1 LSAVSA
7 KAQTVPGFPIID
19 SHVHL
24 YDPGGIRYRWMRGT
38 KLDSPHLLAELDA
51 ARGAVEVGG
60 IVWIEVGA
68 DPGQHEQEASLV
80 AGLAADDAR
89 VRAMVAAAPLEN
101 GEAVRADLE
110 KLAALAVV
118 KGIRRLLQ
126 HEPDPAFCLRPGF
139 VAGVKLLP
147 QFGLSFDLC
156 VYHHQLYNVVEL
168 VRRCPDVRFVLDH
181 IGKPAIR
188 DDRLDPWRADIERLA
203 ALPNV
208 WCKLSGVVT
217 EAQTGWIREQLRPYI
232 RHVAEQFGFD
242 RVMFGSD
249 WPVSSL
255 THRYAEWVEIVAWA
269 VADCSETERRS
280 FFATTRSRSTAWT
293 IAAGDRGA

>member
-1 LSAVSA
+1 M
-7 KAQTVPGFPIID
+7 PDFPIID

-24 YDPGGIRYRWMRGT
+24 YDPGRIRYGWMRGT
-38 KLDSPHLLAELDA
+38 KLDSPHLLTELDA

-68 DPGQHEQEASLV
+68 DPGQHEQEASMI
-80 AGLAADDAR
+80 AGLAAADPR
-89 VRAMVAAAPLEN
+89 VMGMVAAAPLEH
-101 GEAVRADLE
+101 GDGVKADLE
-110 KLAALAVV
+110 KLASLPLV

-126 HEPDPAFCLRPGF
+126 GEPDPEFCLRPSF

-147 QFGLSFDLC
+147 HFGLSFDLC
-156 VYHHQLYNVVEL
+156 VYHHQLYSVIEL
-168 VRRCPDVRFVLDH
+168 VRRCPEVRFVLDH

-217 EAQTGWIREQLRPYI
+217 EARAAWSREQLRPYI

-242 RVMFGSD
+242 RLLFGSD
-249 WPVSSL
+249 WPVSKL
-255 THRYAEWVEIVAWA
+255 THDYADWVEIVAWA
-269 VADCSETERRS
+269 LGDCSAAERRAL
-280 FFATTRSRSTAWT
+280 FRDNAIAFYRLDD
-293 IAAGDRGA
+293 AAGERTV

>member
-1 LSAVSA
+1 MAEL
-7 KAQTVPGFPIID
+7 PIID

-24 YDPGGIRYRWMRGT
+24 YDPGRIRYGWMRGT
-38 KLDSPHLLAELDA
+38 KLDSPHLLTELDA
-51 ARGAVEVGG
+51 ARGAVEIGG

-68 DPGQHEQEASLV
+68 DPGQHEQEASMV
-80 AGLAADDAR
+80 AGLAAADPR
-89 VRAMVAAAPLEN
+89 VMGMVAAAPLEH
-101 GEAVRADLE
+101 GDGVKADLE
-110 KLAALAVV
+110 KLASLPLV

-126 HEPDPAFCLRPGF
+126 GERDPEFCLRPGF
-139 VAGVKLLP
+139 VAGVKLLAD
-147 QFGLSFDLC
+147 FGLSFDLC
-156 VYHHQLYNVVEL
+156 VYHHQLCNVVEL

-217 EAQTGWIREQLRPYI
+217 EAQAAWTREQLRPYI

-249 WPVSSL
+249 WPVSML
-255 THRYAEWVEIVAWA
+255 THGYAEWVEIVAWA
-269 VADCSETERRS
+269 LADCSETERRRL
-280 FFATTRSRSTAWT
+280 FRDNAIAFYRLAD
-293 IAAGDRGA
+293 AAGDRSA